1 MTLIAFVG
9 SVFSPYYRRAW
20 QRGHADAHDHC
31 AVNVALYSPGAAR
44 WTMTERGK
52 RHVDRGVGHFAVGPS
67 ALRWHDDSLTIT
79 LDEVANPWPRRVRGT
94 VRVHPEAL
102 CSYVAALDD
111 AGRHRWGPI
120 APCARVEVAF
130 DSPALRWSGHAYL
143 DSNEGDEPITEPF
156 TSWDWLR
163 APLADGSTAVVY
175 DVRQSG
181 SRADR
186 VIGARFRPD
195 GSTEPLALPARHTL
209 PRTGWGITRTVRTE
223 AVPAGGPTATALRT
237 LEDTPFYARSLVRT
251 RLGGES
257 VEAMHETLSAT
268 RFGSP
273 WVQALLPWR
282 MPRRP

>member
-1 MTLIAFVG
+1 
-9 SVFSPYYRRAW
+9 VFSPYYRRAW
-20 QRGHADAHDHC
+20 RRGRADAEDHC

-52 RHVDRGVGHFAVGPS
+52 RHVDRGLSHFAVGPS

-94 VRVHPEAL
+94 VRVRPEGL

-120 APCARVEVAF
+120 APCARVEVAL
-130 DSPALRWSGHAYL
+130 DNPALRWSGHAYL

-175 DVRQSG
+175 DVRQCG
-181 SRADR
+181 GRADR

-195 GSTEPLALPARHTL
+195 GSAEPLALPARHSL
-209 PRTGWGITRTVRTE
+209 RRTGWGITRTVRAE
-223 AVPAGGPTATALRT
+223 AAPAGGPPATALRT

-257 VEAMHETLSAT
+257 VDAMHETLSAT
-268 RFGSP
+268 RFGSS

>member
-209 PRTGWGITRTVRTE
+209 PRTGWGITRTVRTA